1 MRVPQLRTTPK
12 FLHICQVLTL
22 WIKELGRVL
31 IFATTCAMILS
42 IILLDKGSNFY
53 TIAFLAIGSLMML
66 MSIGME
72 YWLLRKKF
80 DAINRY

>member
-1 MRVPQLRTTPK
+1 MKVSKLRTSPEL
-12 FLHICQVLTL
+12 LHTYQVLAL

-31 IFATTCAMILS
+31 IFATTSAVILTIILS
-42 IILLDKGSNFY
+42 DKGSYFY
-53 TIAFLAIGSLMML
+53 TCIFLVTGSLMIL
-66 MSIGME
+66 LSVGVE

>member
-1 MRVPQLRTTPK
+1 MRVPQLIATPK
-12 FLHICQVLTL
+12 LLHTYQVLAL

-31 IFATTCAMILS
+31 IFATTSAMILS
-42 IILLDKGSNFY
+42 FILSDKDSNFY
-53 TIAFLAIGSLMML
+53 TVAFLATGSLMIL
-66 MSIGME
+66 MSVGME